1 MRGTKISHVMVKR
14 FLKHEKIYSELI
26 INQELLGDEENIL
39 NLRNDLIGFSSLID
53 KELPQQEKDREKE
66 ENELQV
72 KIKELSS
79 DWVEDDLI
87 SFDTS
92 LTMIAEVEK
101 FAKDCQALSDYTQKT
116 GIKKYSAL
124 IQGIALG
131 VSSLGLFF
139 ENIFERFISLSM
151 GAIAILLWNLWI
163 SKEPLGEKSNLK
175 EVEFNSKWE
184 EFKIK
189 YNFPEFKATISFKF
203 SIIFFK

>member
-1 MRGTKISHVMVKR
+1 M
-14 FLKHEKIYSELI
+14 
-26 INQELLGDEENIL
+26 
-39 NLRNDLIGFSSLID
+39 
-53 KELPQQEKDREKE
+53 
-66 ENELQV
+66 

-189 YNFPEFKATISFKF
+189 YNFPNLQNYVLV
-203 SIIFFK
+203 